1 METSCHPKCARS
13 APTPSWRFGIGPGR
27 EASLSTG
34 SRSDGPHGQELEDIF
49 GGAGSGRVGL
59 RIWNGDSQLY
69 WRTFSIFFSYSV
81 FRVPV
86 ADYLE
91 FEL

>member
-1 METSCHPKCARS
+1 M
-13 APTPSWRFGIGPGR
+13 
-27 EASLSTG
+27 STG
-34 SRSDGPHGQELEDIF
+34 SRSDGPRGQELEDIF
-49 GGAGSGRVGL
+49 EGAGSGRVSLGI
-59 RIWNGDSQLY
+59 RNGDSQLY

-91 FEL
+91 FAL